1 MYILTELQYKK
12 EAEPIFKHIF
22 TDDYPYG
29 KCVNSS
35 IEESLIIFSRS
46 SGDVE
51 TDLLEGIIEAASKL
65 KEKNCYLT
73 NIFRYEETPNHY
85 CLSLSELSEEYL
97 RSSSNISSNEVTLD
111 IDDWIEYVIYSQR
124 GTWGLMISHERH
136 GILAGS
142 SQFITIIRQFVSN
155 LDDQV
160 YLFLDKIE
168 SLSFSPNATL
178 EWVPELLYHIY
189 NKEKAQEM
197 LSQIKML

>member
-12 EAEPIFKHIF
+12 EAEPILKKIF
-22 TDDYPYG
+22 IDDDPFG

-35 IEESLIIFSRS
+35 IEESLIVFPCRS
-46 SGDVE
+46 YIE
-51 TDLLEGIIEAASKL
+51 PHLIEGIIKVAYKL

-73 NIFRYEETPNHY
+73 NIFRYDDTPNHY
-85 CLSLSELSEEYL
+85 YISLSELSEEYL
-97 RSSSNISSNEVTLD
+97 RSSSNISSNEVTLK
-111 IDDWIEYVIYSQR
+111 IDDWIEYVIYSEK

-142 SQFITIIRQFVSN
+142 SQFINIIRQSVSD
-155 LDDQV
+155 LDNQV
-160 YLFLDKIE
+160 HLFLDKIE
-168 SLSFSPNATL
+168 SLRFSPNATL

-197 LSQIKML
+197 LSRIKML